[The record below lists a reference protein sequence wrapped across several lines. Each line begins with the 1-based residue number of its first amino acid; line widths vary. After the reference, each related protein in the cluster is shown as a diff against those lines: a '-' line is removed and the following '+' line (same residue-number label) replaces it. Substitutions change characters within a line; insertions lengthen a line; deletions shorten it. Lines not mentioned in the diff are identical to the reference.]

1 MDEPL
6 VSVLMPV
13 WNLAAH
19 VGDAIESIRCQTLQ
33 DFEFVIVDDG
43 STDATGAVLDAA
55 ARRDRRLR
63 VIRHD
68 TNKGLRAALNTG
80 LDAARAP
87 LIARQDAD
95 DLAEPHRLARQVSVM
110 AAEPCLLLLGS
121 AYRVVGEDGVYWH
134 TQRMPE
140 SDTAIRWRLLF
151 DNPVS
156 HTSAM
161 FRRCLQD
168 KTQVRYESFRCEDYD
183 LWARLLSEGEG
194 RNLSEPLVTR
204 REHGETYTV
213 RTAGPQAEARAHI
226 ALREIR
232 RVWPGTG
239 LTLVDVERIH
249 RWDNELPS
257 VLGPDGIRLCREV
270 VTVLSAF
277 CRQSKVVREEARAIA
292 RRWVSRILVAL
303 PDYRY
308 RHAWTEGLLPGIG
321 RLTPTLVAT
330 DFVARVRR
338 RYGAKREVR

>member
-1 MDEPL
+1 M
-6 VSVLMPV
+6 
-13 WNLAAH
+13 
-19 VGDAIESIRCQTLQ
+19 
-33 DFEFVIVDDG
+33 
-43 STDATGAVLDAA
+43 
-55 ARRDRRLR
+55 R
-63 VIRHD
+63 VIRHEK
-68 TNKGLRAALNTG
+68 NKGLLAALNSG
-80 LDAARAP
+80 LEVAQGRYV
-87 LIARQDAD
+87 ARQDGD
-95 DLAEPHRLARQVSVM
+95 DTSDPERLAAQVEWMERHPRVV
-110 AAEPCLLLLGS
+110 LLGT
-121 AYRVVGEDGVYWH
+121 AFHEMTAKGTWRG
-134 TQRMPE
+134 TQRVE
-140 SDTAIRWRLLF
+140 VSDTAIRWRLLF
-151 DNPVS
+151 DNPFCHASV
-156 HTSAM
+156 M
-161 FRRCLQD
+161 FRRLARNGD
-168 KTQVRYESFRCEDYD
+168 PWSYESFRCEDYD
-183 LWARLLSEGEG
+183 LWARMLRQGEG
-194 RNLSEPLVTR
+194 RNLPEPLVTR

-277 CRQSKVVREEARAIA
+277 CRQSEVVREEARAIA